1 MTKPDAKQAVRQT
14 EPTSKAAQLR
24 EVMPEIEKKLAAGVQ
39 LGTIHKALTDA
50 GFDLT
55 FQTLKTY
62 LYRYRK
68 KHQAKTKGQQSA
80 LPALRTVGMPA
91 PPQPGESE
99 SVSHE
104 TDSPETSTPR
114 GPISMQELDR
124 LMKPDPEEQ
133 AKDIARYER
142 LAKEKWRKH
151 K

>member
-1 MTKPDAKQAVRQT
+1 MSVYGT
-14 EPTSKAAQLR
+14 L
-24 EVMPEIEKKLAAGVQ
+24 GVS
-39 LGTIHKALTDA
+39 GI
-50 GFDLT
+50 DLT
-55 FQTLKTY
+55 EATLKSY

-68 KHQAKTKGQQSA
+68 KHQAKTKGQQ
-80 LPALRTVGMPA
+80 PASQTVGMPA

-104 TDSPETSTPR
+104 TDSAETPPSR

-124 LMKPDPEEQ
+124 VMKPDPEEQ

>member
-1 MTKPDAKQAVRQT
+1 MPKSDLTQALT
-14 EPTSKAAQLR
+14 AIEPKTKAAKVR
-24 EVMPEIEKKLAAGVQ
+24 EVMPVIEQRIAAGVRIADI
-39 LGTIHKALTDA
+39 LKTLKDSGI
-50 GFDLT
+50 DLT
-55 FQTLKTY
+55 EATLKSY

-80 LPALRTVGMPA
+80 SRTVGMPA

>member
-1 MTKPDAKQAVRQT
+1 M
-14 EPTSKAAQLR
+14 R
-24 EVMPEIEKKLAAGVQ
+24 EVMPVIEQRIAAGVRIADI
-39 LGTIHKALTDA
+39 LKTLKDSGI
-50 GFDLT
+50 DLT
-55 FQTLKTY
+55 EATLKSY

-80 LPALRTVGMPA
+80 SRTVGMPA

-99 SVSHE
+99 SVSQE